1 MQRYL
6 NGLHEY
12 LGKTAPG
19 EPNTWTFG
27 GLNRGKDGMFADK
40 DLVKLLHDGCEK
52 VAGAFLSPGRQ

>member
-1 MQRYL
+1 VQRYL

-40 DLVKLLHDGCEK
+40 DLVDLLHDGCEN